1 MSARLSSKAS
11 NMKEIWRLFKIYN
24 HANKSH
30 LNLSAN
36 KSSKDKERQ
45 ESSSADELN
54 NDPSD
59 QTILETGNETQEV
72 QDLKRSGL
80 QLLEEL
86 ADLHERIHK
95 YVLNT
100 TLTRWVS

>member
-1 MSARLSSKAS
+1 ME
-11 NMKEIWRLFKIYN
+11 EIWRLFKIYN

-45 ESSSADELN
+45 ERSSTDELN
-54 NDPSD
+54 NDSSE

-72 QDLKRSGL
+72 QDPKRIGL

-95 YVLNT
+95 YVLNA
-100 TLTRWVS
+100 TLIQWVS